1 MAAAKSACKEKKLA
15 KMSSDLMSVWKG
27 IKHMV
32 RLNYDSS
39 SATFGY
45 PLADGKSRLANDLNE
60 FHVCFEESAS
70 IADVASDD
78 FNFEDISLDEI
89 YKQFL
94 RCKV

>member
-15 KMSSDLMSVWKG
+15 KMSSDLTTAWKG

-32 RLNYDSS
+32 RLDYDNS

-45 PLADGKSRLANDLNE
+45 PSADGKSRLANDLNE
-60 FHVCFEESAS
+60 FHVCFEDAALL
-70 IADVASDD
+70 ADVASDD

-94 RCKV
+94 KCKV

>member
-15 KMSSDLMSVWKG
+15 KMSSDQTSAWKG
-27 IKHMV
+27 VKHMV
-32 RLNYDSS
+32 PLDYYSS

-45 PLADGKSRLANDLNE
+45 PSADSKSRLANDLNE
-60 FHVCFEESAS
+60 FYVCFEESAL
-70 IADVASDD
+70 IANVASDD

-94 RCKV
+94 KCKV